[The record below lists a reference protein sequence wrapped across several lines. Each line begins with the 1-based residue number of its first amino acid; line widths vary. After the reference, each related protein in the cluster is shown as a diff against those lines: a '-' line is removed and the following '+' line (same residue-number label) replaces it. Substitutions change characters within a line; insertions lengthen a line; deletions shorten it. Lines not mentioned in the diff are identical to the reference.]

1 MAEYIKVYGELR
13 RPLEGQFVTDADQVK
28 YGDKNVKETL
38 DALGGIKYIDVPD
51 LESDYVIQAGDIHKE
66 TVYTIEIGSTVHSIM
81 GDSTIHW
88 VDGEAPITKEN
99 CTYVISVV
107 GTLAVWGEFPNS

>member
-13 RPLEGQFVTDADQVK
+13 RPLDGQFITDADQVK

-38 DALGGIKYIDVPD
+38 DALNGTKYIDVPT
-51 LESDYVIQAGDIHKE
+51 LENDYIVQASDNHREV
-66 TVYTIEIGSTVHSIM
+66 VYTIEVGPDIHSIF
-81 GDSTIHW
+81 GDSTVRW
-88 VDGEAPITKEN
+88 VDGEAPITNKN
-99 CTYVISVV
+99 CTYIVSVV